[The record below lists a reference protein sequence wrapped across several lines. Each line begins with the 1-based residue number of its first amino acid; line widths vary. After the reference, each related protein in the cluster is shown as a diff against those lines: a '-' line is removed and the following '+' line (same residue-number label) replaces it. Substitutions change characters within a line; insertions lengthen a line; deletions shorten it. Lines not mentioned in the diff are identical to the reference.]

1 MALNDAKSFA
11 AMRAKEAEKREK
23 RAKKLADPAYRAAQL
38 EKQKASQDRRV
49 AAMKARQADPAYRK
63 EQDEKRRAA
72 QERSAERRRQKA
84 LEPKA
89 PKPPKVPKPAPA
101 RSARKATSSRG
112 MKGRSPTASEQA
124 YMDALGALPC
134 ICCKLRGRHSP
145 VISLHHIAGR
155 VKPDAHKLVLPL
167 CQYHHDVPIEK
178 ALRELYPFMIPIHA
192 KGSFG
197 GPGAWSAEFGSEYDL
212 LALCYAEASLAAP
225 DFLAIEHPN
234 KFG

>member
-89 PKPPKVPKPAPA
+89 PKVPKPAPA

>member
-11 AMRAKEAEKREK
+11 AMRAKEAENREK

-38 EKQKASQDRRV
+38 EKQKASQERRV
-49 AAMKARQADPAYRK
+49 AAMMAKQADPEYRSQQK
-63 EQDEKRRAA
+63 KKCRAA

-84 LEPKA
+84 LT
-89 PKPPKVPKPAPA
+89 PKPPRPAPA
-101 RSARKATSSRG
+101 KSNGKTTRSRG
-112 MKGRSPTASEQA
+112 MKGRTPTVSEQA

-134 ICCKLRGRHSP
+134 ICCKIRGHHSP

-155 VKPDAHKLVLPL
+155 VRPDAHKLVLPL
-167 CQYHHDVPIEK
+167 CQHHHDVPIDK

-192 KGSFG
+192 KGNFG

-212 LALCYAEASLAAP
+212 LAICYAEAGLSLP
-225 DFLAIEHPN
+225 EFLAIEHPN